1 MIGVIKFVIGQ
12 VFIVA
17 LDGSQRLLVAGDRVY
32 SGEEVVTGANGAVSI
47 TLPDGKTLD
56 LGRDSRWSDVS
67 NASSQSNADV
77 ADDVAAIQDAIAQG
91 ADPTQVLEA
100 TAAGNDD
107 TGEAGDGG
115 GGHFNSTVVL
125 NLTAEVVT
133 TPIGY
138 DTAGSSFTDRASF
151 VLDGADS
158 STLLAAATDTTDTT
172 PPSVTLVINSDGTV
186 NFVFTKPIVG
196 FDLSD
201 ITVTNGAVTNLV
213 QDPND
218 PTRWTATLT
227 PAANFEGEVRVSIPD
242 GSYTDTAGIPGTGGS
257 EAITVDTLPP
267 VASISIDNVTSD
279 NVINA
284 SESGQTI
291 AVTGQVGNEVKAGD
305 AITVTVGTET
315 YQTTVNTDGKTWS
328 VNVPGAVLA
337 ANGDVSASVTTRD
350 TAGNVTT
357 VNTSHTYG
365 VDTVAPVASISINS
379 ITSDNVINATESG
392 ETIAV
397 TGKVDNDVKAGD
409 AVTVKVGTET
419 YQTTVNTDGKTWSV
433 NVPGS
438 VLAANG
444 DVSATVTTRDTAGN
458 VTTANTNHTYGVD
471 TVAQVASISIDN
483 VTSDNVINATE
494 SGQTI
499 AVTGQV
505 GNEVKAGDAVTVQ
518 VGTETYETTVNTDGK
533 TWSVNVPGAVLAA
546 NGDVSATVTTRDT
559 AGNVTTANTSHA
571 YGVDTVAPVAS
582 ISIDDVTSDNV
593 INATESG
600 QTIAVTGQVGNEVKA
615 GDAVTVTVGNETYQ
629 TTVNTDGKTWSVN
642 VPGSVLAANGD
653 VSATVTTRDTAGNV
667 TTANISHAYG
677 VDTVAPVASI
687 TIDNVT
693 SDNVINATESGQTI
707 AVTGK
712 VDNDV
717 KAGDAVTVKVG
728 TETYQTTV
736 NADGKTWS
744 VNVPGSVLAANGDVS
759 ASVTTRDTAGN
770 VTTANTSHAYGVDTV
785 APVASISIDNV
796 TSDNVVNATESGQT
810 IAVTG
815 KVDNDVKA
823 GDAVT
828 VKVGTET
835 YQTTVNADGKT
846 WSVNVPGSVLAANG
860 DVSATVTTR
869 DIAGNVT
876 TANTSH
882 AYGVDTVAPTAS
894 ITIDN
899 VTSDNV
905 INAGES
911 GQTIVVTGKVDND
924 VKAGDAVTVKVGTET
939 YQTTVNADGKTWS
952 VNVPGAVLAANG
964 DVSATVTTRDTAGN
978 VTTANTSHAYSVDT
992 VAPVASI
999 SIDDVTSDNVINA
1012 TESGQAIAVTGQVGN
1027 EVKAGDAVTVQVGT
1041 ETYQTTVNTDGKTW
1055 SVNVPGAVLAAN
1067 GDISASVTTRDTA
1080 GNVTTANTSHT
1091 YGVDTVAPVAS
1102 ISIDNVTSDNVI
1114 NAVES
1119 GQTIVVT
1126 GKVDND
1132 VKAGD
1137 AVTVKVG
1144 NETYQTTVNTDGK
1157 TWSVNVPG
1165 AVLAANG
1172 DISASVTT
1180 RDTAG
1185 NVTTANTSHTYGVD
1199 TVAPVASISID
1210 NVTSDNVINAAES
1223 GQTIVVTGKVDNDV
1237 KAGDAVTVKVGTET
1251 YQTTVNADG
1260 KTWSVNVPGS
1270 VLAANGDVSATVT
1283 TRDTAGNVTT
1293 ANTSHAYGV
1302 DTVAPVASISI
1313 DDVTSD
1319 NVINVTESGQ
1329 TIAVTG
1335 KVDNDVKA
1343 GDAVTVTVGT
1353 ETYQTTVNIDGKTWS
1368 VNVPGTVL
1376 AVNSDISA
1384 SVTTRDTA
1392 GNVTTAN
1399 TSHAYGVDTVAPVA
1413 SIAIDNVTSDN
1424 VINATESG
1432 QAIAVTGKVDND
1444 VKAGDAVTVKVGT
1457 ETYQTTVNADGK
1469 TWSVNVPGSV
1479 LAANS
1484 DVSAT
1489 VTTRDTA
1496 GNATTANTSHAYGV
1510 DTVAPTASISIDN
1523 VTSDN
1528 VINASESGQTIAVT
1542 GQVGNEV
1549 KAGDAVTVKV
1559 GTETYQTTVNSD
1571 GKTWSVNVPGVVLAA
1586 NGDISATVTTRDT
1599 AGNVTTANT
1608 SHAYGV
1614 DTVAP
1619 VASISIDNVTS
1630 DNVINATE
1638 SGQTIAVTG
1647 QVGNEVK
1654 AGDAITVKVGTETY
1668 QTTVNTDG
1676 NTWSVNVPGS
1686 VLAANGDVSASV
1698 TTRDT
1703 AGNVTTANT
1712 SHAYGVDTV
1721 APIASISIDD
1731 VTSDNVINAAESGQT
1746 IAVTGKVENDV
1757 KAGDVVTVKVGTE
1770 TYQTTVNTDGKTWSV
1785 NVPGAVLAAN
1795 GDVSASVTTR
1805 DTAGNITTANT
1816 SHAYG
1821 VDTIAPVASIS
1832 IDNVTSDNVI
1842 NATESGQTIAVTGKV
1857 DNDVKAGDAV
1867 TVKVGT
1873 ETYQTT
1879 VNADGKTWSVNV
1891 PGSVLAANGD
1901 VSASVTTRDAAG
1913 NVTTA
1918 NTSHAYG
1925 VDTVAPVASIAI
1937 DNVTSD
1943 NVINAS
1949 ESGQTIAVTGKVDND
1964 VKAGDAVTVKVG
1976 AETYQTTVNADGKTW
1991 SVNVPGSVLAA
2002 NGDVSASVTTR
2013 DAAGNVTTANTNHTY
2028 GVDTVA
2034 PVASISID
2042 NVTSDNVINASES
2055 GQTIAVTGQVG
2066 NEVKAGDAVAVKVG
2080 TETYQTT
2087 VNADG
2092 KTWSVNVPGAVL
2104 AANGDVSATVTTR
2117 DPAGNVTT
2125 ANTSHAYGVDTVA
2138 PVASISIDNVTS
2150 DNVINVTE
2158 SGQTIAVTGQ
2168 VGNEVKAADAITVKV
2183 GTETYQTTVNTD
2195 GKTWSVNVPGSVLA
2209 ANGDI
2214 SATVTTRDTAGNV
2227 TTANTSHTYGVDT
2240 VAPVASISID
2250 DVTSDNVINVT
2261 ESGQTI
2267 AVTGKVD
2274 NDVKAGD
2281 AVTVKV
2287 GTETYQTTVN
2297 TDGKTWSVNV
2307 PGSVLAANGDISA
2320 SVTTRDTAGN
2330 ATTAN
2335 TSHAY
2340 GVDTVAPVA
2349 SISID
2354 NVTSDNVINAGES
2367 GQTISVTGQVGN
2379 EVKAGDAV
2387 TVKVGT
2393 ETYQTTVNTDG
2404 KTWSVNVPGAVLAA
2418 NGDVSATVT
2427 TRDTAGNVTTAN
2439 TSHTYGVDTV
2449 APVASISIDNVTSDN
2464 VINAAESGQTIAV
2477 TGQVGNEVK
2486 AGDAV
2491 TVKVGTETYQTT
2503 VNTDGKTWSVNVPGS
2518 VLAANGDISAT
2529 VTTRD
2534 TAGNVT
2540 TANTSHVYGVDT
2552 VAPTASITIDNI
2564 TSDNII
2570 NASESGQTIAVTGKV
2585 DSDVKAGDAVT
2596 VKVGTETYQTTV
2608 NTDGKT
2614 WSVNV
2619 PGSVLAANGDVSA
2632 SVTTRDTAGNVT
2644 TANTSHAYGVD
2655 TVAPVASISID
2666 NVTSDNVI
2674 NVTESGQTIAV
2685 TGQVGNEVKAGDAVT
2700 VTVGTETYLT
2710 TVNADGKTWSVN
2722 VPGSVLA
2729 ANGDVSATVT
2739 TRDTAGNVTTANT
2752 SHTYGVDTVAPVASI
2767 SIDNITSDNVIN
2779 ATESGETIAVTGKV
2793 DNDVKAG
2800 DAITVTVGT
2809 ETYQTT
2815 VNTDGK
2821 TWSVNVPGAVL
2832 AANGDVSAAVTT
2844 RDTAGNVTTANT
2856 SHAYGVDTVVPVASI
2871 SIDNVTSDNVI
2882 NAAESGQT
2890 IAVTGQVGNEVKAGD
2905 AVTVKVGTE
2914 TYQTTV
2920 NSNGKTWSVNVPGSV
2935 LAANG
2940 DVSASVTTRDTAGN
2954 VTTANTSH
2962 AYGVDTVA
2970 PVASISVD
2978 NVTSDNVVN
2987 ATESG
2992 QTIAVTGQVGYE
3004 VKAGDAVTV
3013 TVGTETYQTTVNTD
3027 GKTWSVNVPG
3037 SVLAAN
3043 GDISASVTTRDTAG
3057 NVTTANTSH
3066 AYGVDTVAP
3075 VASISIDNVTS
3086 DNVINA
3092 TESGQ
3097 TISVTGQVGNEVK
3110 AGDAVTVK
3118 VGTETYQ
3125 TTVNTDGKTWSVNV
3139 PGAVLAANG
3148 DISATVTTRDTAG
3161 NVTTANTSHTYGV
3174 DTVAPVASISI
3185 DNVTSDNVIN
3195 ASESGQTIAVTGQ
3208 VGNDVKAGD
3217 VVTIKVGTETYQT
3230 TVNTDGKTWSVNVP
3244 GAVLAANGD
3253 VSASVTTRDTAGN
3266 VTTANTSHTYGV
3278 DTVAPV
3284 ASISID
3290 NVTSDNVINAS
3301 ESGQAISVTGQVGNE
3316 VKAGDVVTV
3325 KVGTETYQTTVNTDG
3340 KTWSVNVPGSVLA
3353 ANGDVSAT
3361 VTTRDTVGNVT
3372 TANTTHTYDV
3382 DTVAPTASIT
3392 IDDVTSD
3399 NVINASESGQT
3410 IAVTG
3415 QVGNEV
3421 KAGDAISV
3429 KVGTETYQTT
3439 VNTDGKTW
3447 SVNVPG
3453 SVLAANGDVSAS
3465 VTTRDTAGNVT
3476 TANTNHTYGV
3486 DTVAPVASIAI
3497 DNVTSDN
3504 VINASESGQTIAVT
3518 GQVGNE
3524 VKAGDAVTVK
3534 VGTETYQTTVNTDGK
3549 TWSVNVPGT
3558 VLAVNS
3564 DISATVTTRDTAGN
3578 VTTANTSHAY
3588 GVDTVAPVA
3597 SISIDNVTSDNV
3609 INAAESGQT
3618 IAVTGKVDND
3628 VRAGDAVTVKVG
3640 TETYQ
3645 TTVNTDGKTWSVNVP
3660 GSVLAANGD
3669 ISATVTTRD
3678 TAGNVTTANTSHVYG
3693 VDTVAPVASI
3703 SIDNVTSDNVINTS
3717 ESGQTIAVTGQVG
3730 NEVKAGDAITVTVG
3744 TETYQT
3750 TVNTDGKTWSVNVPG
3765 AVLAA
3770 NGDISASVTTRD
3782 TAGNV
3787 TTVNTSHAYGVDT
3800 VAPVVSIS
3808 IDNVTSDN
3816 VINAT
3821 ESGQTIAV
3829 TGQVGNEVKV
3839 GDAVTVKVG
3848 TETYQTTVNA
3858 DGKTWSV
3865 NVPGSVLAANGDISA
3880 TVTTR
3885 DTAGNVT
3892 TANTSHAYGVDTVA
3906 PVASIS
3912 IDDVTS
3918 DNVINAT
3925 ESGQTIAV
3933 TGQVGNEV
3941 KVGDAVTVK
3950 VGTET
3955 YQTTVNADGKTW
3967 SVNVPGSILAANGDV
3982 SASVTTRD
3990 TAGNITTANT
4000 SHTYG
4005 VDTVA
4010 PVASIS
4016 IDNVT
4021 SDNVINASES
4031 GQTISVTGQVG
4042 NEVKAGD
4049 AVTVKVGTETYQ
4061 TMVNADGKTWS
4072 VNVPG
4077 SVLAANGDISATV
4090 TTRDTAGNVT
4100 TANASH
4106 AYGVD
4111 TVAPV
4116 ASIAIDNVT
4125 SDNVI
4130 NVTESGQTIAVTGQ
4144 VGNEVKAGDAVTV
4157 KVGTETYQTTV
4168 NTDGKTWSVNVPGS
4182 VLAANSDVSATV
4194 TTRDTAGN
4202 VTTANTSHAYDVDT
4216 VAPVASISIDD
4227 VTSDNVINAT
4237 ESGQTIAVT
4246 GQVGNEVKV
4255 GDAVTVTVG
4264 TETYQTT
4271 VNADGKTWS
4280 VNVPGSVLTANGDI
4294 SASVTTSDTAG
4305 NVTTANT
4312 SHAYGVDTVAPVA
4325 SIAIDNVTSDNV
4337 INASES
4343 GQTIAVTGQVGN
4355 EVKAGDAVTVKV
4367 GAETYQTTVNADGKT
4382 WSVNVPGSVL
4392 VTNSDISAT
4401 VTTRDTAG
4409 NVTTA
4414 NTSHAYGVD
4423 TVAPVAS
4430 ISIDNV
4436 TSDNVINAT
4445 ESGQTIAVTGQ
4456 VGNEVKAGDA
4466 VTVKVGTETYQTT
4479 VNTDGKTWSVNVPGS
4494 VLAANGD
4501 VSATVTTRDTAGNV
4515 TTANTSHTYGVDTVA
4530 PVASIS
4536 IDDVTSDNVINASES
4551 GQTIAV
4557 TGKVGNEVKAGDAI
4571 SVKVGTETYQTTV
4584 NTDGKTWSVNVPG
4597 AVLAANGDVSAS
4609 VTTRD
4614 TAGNA
4619 TTANTSHTYGVDTVA
4634 PTASISIDNVT
4645 SDNVINAAESGQ
4657 TIAVTG
4663 QVGNEVKAGDAI
4675 TVTVGTET
4683 YQTAVNTDGKTW
4695 SVNVP
4700 GAVLAANGDVSAS
4713 VTTLD
4718 TAGNVTTVNTSHAYG
4733 VDTVAPVASISIDD
4747 VTSDNVINVTESGQ
4761 TIAVTGQ
4768 VGNEV
4773 KAGDVVTVKVG
4784 TETYQTTVNSD
4795 GKTWSVNVPGA
4806 VLAANGDVSAT
4817 VTTRDPA
4824 GNVTTANTSHAY
4836 DVDTV
4841 APTASIT
4848 IDDVTSDNVINAS
4861 ESGQTIAVTGQVGNE
4876 VKAGDA
4882 VTVKVGTET
4891 YQTTVN
4897 ADGKTWS
4904 VNVPGSV
4911 LAANGDISASVTTR
4925 DTAGNITTANTNH
4938 TYGVDTVAPAASISI
4953 DNVTSDN
4960 VINASESGQ
4969 TIAVTGQVGN
4979 EVKAGDAISV
4989 KVGTETYQTT
4999 VNADDKTWSVNVPG
5013 SVLAANGDVNASVTT
5028 RDAAGNVTTANTSHA
5043 YGVDTVAP
5051 VASIS
5056 IDNVTSD
5063 NVINASESGQT
5074 IAVTGQVGN
5083 DVKAGDVVTIKVGTE
5098 TYQTTV
5104 NTDGKTWSVNVP
5116 GSVLA
5121 ANGDVSAT
5129 VTTRDTVGN
5138 VTTANTSH
5146 AYGVDTVAPV
5156 ASISVDNVT
5165 SDNVINANESRQ
5177 TISVTG
5183 KVGNEVRAG
5192 DSVTVKVG
5200 AETYQ
5205 TTVNA
5210 DGKTW
5215 SVSVPGS
5222 VLAANSDISAS
5233 VTTRDAAGNTTTANT
5248 HHTYSVDTTAPEI
5261 DITNF
5266 AGNDGYVSQSES
5278 KNTLVSGTSNEKKVD
5293 LVFTDVN
5300 GKSVTLHDVPVTNGK
5315 WQTNVD
5321 LSTLAEGKITAG
5333 ATATDAAGNQ
5343 AHDSSQAIMDITP
5356 PAAHNNTVS
5365 GTEDTPLHIGWSDL
5379 GVSSDTTSIVISSLP
5394 PAAAGTLYFNDNGS
5408 WKAVTAGQSFTAGN
5422 TDLRF
5427 TPAANVSGAALGDIA
5442 YRPVDSAGNTGDK
5455 AALHIGITPVADAP
5469 VVSLSITSGATTPT
5483 SSEIIKVNGGSA
5495 NGGFDVQ
5502 NGKIV
5507 AVGNGV
5513 RVWLTE
5519 GDPVPTVVGTGK
5531 VAYYSQGNTSGDGSY
5546 SDIFVVHSTSGYF
5559 YRQSDWAADRKDH
5572 RDLDSFNGNRTNN
5585 GSSAHSDY
5593 VFVIKEAG
5601 YTYNATYNT
5610 NNNQDTSVNTLDGL
5624 KVNYTNSSGKSGS
5637 FTTQVSNNIEGV
5649 IYSDGTTYTPGTN
5662 SATVEKVPGQAG
5674 TQTHTLDVSA
5684 ALTDRDGSET
5694 LSGITLTGIPKGTV
5708 LTDHINNVKYT
5719 VGDDGSYIIKNAN
5732 NAQTLAGKITLD
5744 VPVDAGKFNVVAQAT
5759 STEIANH
5766 DTATGYSAGGVEQ
5779 YGMSIGTIG
5788 DDTMSGTHSH
5798 DVMIADVSGLQIIEG
5813 QNYNIAFMVDSS
5825 GSMSSTDID
5834 NARTSLSNVFKS
5846 LINSAGGANSGTV
5859 NVFLADF
5866 DTQVGK
5872 TVSVNLNDTNALNKL
5887 TAVLNSMVGG
5897 SSAGGGTNYEDV
5909 FKTTANWFQSD
5920 VVKKNVGN
5928 NLTYFITDGEPTY
5941 YQTNEA
5947 NEVRV
5952 SDWWQ
5957 SLNIDNIAYKPG
5969 QSYSM
5974 DVRGAIRE
5982 VIDSKGN
5989 VYQYAWS
5996 DDSKKVVGTVIGQVH
6011 AQGDGTYEISSLG
6024 GVGNNSSYWTQD
6036 YRGNWHWV
6044 DNSGNRDVSNTNAA
6058 QAFNLLKKQS
6068 TIEAIGIGA
6077 DLNGDTLKRYDT
6089 DGVVQDHIDPANL
6102 NKAILGSSESIHA
6115 GNDQLNGGL
6124 GNDILFGDVVS
6135 FPNIDGNGIT
6145 ALQNY
6150 IGKQLG
6156 MQTGVPTAKEMH
6168 GYIATH
6174 SAEFDLSSA
6183 KDGNDIL
6190 NGGAGNDILFGQGG
6204 NDTLIGG
6211 EGNDLLYGGAGDDI
6225 LIGGAGGDTLIGG
6238 AGADTFKWQAGD
6250 IGNDV
6255 IKDFNAKEGDR
6266 IDLSDLVGELEEGT
6280 DISRYIRITDNH
6292 GSPTIEVSTAGNFT
6306 ADKGGTVA
6314 VSITLEH
6321 YNGALPSLESLV
6333 SKPEPSS

>member
-138 DTAGSSFTDRASF
+138 DTAGSSFTDRASS

-186 NFVFTKPIVG
+186 SFVFTKPIVG

-305 AITVTVGTET
+305 AITVKVGTETYQTTVNTDGKTWSVNVPGSVLAANGDISASVTTRDTAGNVTTVNTSHTYGVDTVAPVASISIDSITSDNVINATESGETIAVTGKVDNDVKAGDAITVTVGTETYQTIVNTDGKTWSVNVPGSVLAANGDISATVTTRDTAGNTTTANTSHAYDVDTVAPVASISIDNVTSDNVINATESGQTIAVTGQVGNEVKAGDAVTVTVGTETYQTTVNTDGKTWSVNVPGTVLAANGDISASVTTRDTAGNVTTVNTSHTYGVDTVAPVASISIDSITSDNVINATESDQTITVTGKVDNDVKAGDAVTVKVGTEAYQTTVNADGKTWSVNVPGSVLAANGDVSASVTTRDAAGNVTTANTSHTYGVDTVAPVASIAIDNVTSDNVINASESGQTIAVTGQVGNEVKAGDVVTVKVGTETYQTTVNTDGKTWSVNVPGSVLAANGDVSASVTTRDTAGNVTTANTSHAYGVDTVAPVASIAIDNVTSDNVINATESGQTIAVTGQVGNEVKAGDAVTVKVGTETYQTTVNTDGKTWSVNVPGSVLAANGDVSASVTTRDTAGNVTTVNTSHAYGVDTVAPVASITIDNVTSDNVINVSESGQTIAVTGQVGNEVKAGDAISVKVGTETYQTTVNADGKTWSVNVPGAVLAANGDVSASVTTRDTAGNVTTANTTHTYDVDTVAPTASITIDDVTPDNVINASESGQTIAVTGQVGNEVKAGDAISVKVGTET

-357 VNTSHTYG
+357 ANTSHAYGVDTLAPVASITIDDVTSDNVINATESGQTIAVTGQVGNEVKAGDAITVTVGTETYQTTVNADGKTWSVNVPGSVLAANGDVSASVTTRDTAGNATTANTSHAYGVDTVAPVASISIDNVTSDNVINATESGQTIAVTGKVDNDVKAGDVVTVKVGTETYQTTVNTDGKTWSVNVPGVVLAANGDVSASVTTRDPAGNVTTANTSHAYGVDTVAPVASIAIDNVTSDNVINASESGQTIAVTGQVGNEVKAGDVVTVKVGTETYQTTVNTDGKTWSVNIPGSVLAANGDVSATVTTRDTAGNVTTANTSHTYGVDTVAPVASIAIDNVTSDNVINATESGQTIAVTGKVDSDVKAGDAVTVKVGTETYQTTVNTDGKTWSVNIPGSVLAANGDVSATVTTRDTAGNVTTANTSHAYGVDTVAPTASITIDNVTSDNVINASESGQTIAVTGQVGNEVKAGDAVTVKVGTETYQTTVNADGKTWSVNIPGSVLAANGDVSATVTTRDTAGNITTANTSHAYGVDTVAPTASITIDDVTSDNVINASESGQTIAVTGQVGNEVKAGDAITVTVGAETYQTTVNADGKTWSVNVPGAVLAANGDISATVTTRDTAGNVTTANTSHTYG
-365 VDTVAPVASISINS
+365 VDTVAPVASISIDNV
-379 ITSDNVINATESG
+379 TSDNVINATESG
-392 ETIAV
+392 QTIAV

-438 VLAANG
+438 VLAANS
-444 DVSATVTTRDTAGN
+444 DVNASVTTRDTAGN
-458 VTTANTNHTYGVD
+458 
-471 TVAQVASISIDN
+471 I
-483 VTSDNVINATE
+483 
-494 SGQTI
+494 
-499 AVTGQV
+499 
-505 GNEVKAGDAVTVQ
+505 
-518 VGTETYETTVNTDGK
+518 
-533 TWSVNVPGAVLAA
+533 
-546 NGDVSATVTTRDT
+546 
-559 AGNVTTANTSHA
+559 TTANTSHA

-593 INATESG
+593 INVTESG

-615 GDAVTVTVGNETYQ
+615 GDAVTV
-629 TTVNTDGKTWSVN
+629 
-642 VPGSVLAANGD
+642 
-653 VSATVTTRDTAGNV
+653 
-667 TTANISHAYG
+667 
-677 VDTVAPVASI
+677 
-687 TIDNVT
+687 
-693 SDNVINATESGQTI
+693 
-707 AVTGK
+707 
-712 VDNDV
+712 
-717 KAGDAVTVKVG
+717 KVG
-728 TETYQTTV
+728 AETYQTTV

-785 APVASISIDNV
+785 APVASIAIDN
-796 TSDNVVNATESGQT
+796 
-810 IAVTG
+810 
-815 KVDNDVKA
+815 
-823 GDAVT
+823 
-828 VKVGTET
+828 
-835 YQTTVNADGKT
+835 
-846 WSVNVPGSVLAANG
+846 
-860 DVSATVTTR
+860 
-869 DIAGNVT
+869 
-876 TANTSH
+876 
-882 AYGVDTVAPTAS
+882 
-894 ITIDN
+894 
-899 VTSDNV
+899 
-905 INAGES
+905 
-911 GQTIVVTGKVDND
+911 
-924 VKAGDAVTVKVGTET
+924 
-939 YQTTVNADGKTWS
+939 
-952 VNVPGAVLAANG
+952 
-964 DVSATVTTRDTAGN
+964 
-978 VTTANTSHAYSVDT
+978 
-992 VAPVASI
+992 
-999 SIDDVTSDNVINA
+999 VTSDNVINA
-1012 TESGQAIAVTGQVGN
+1012 TESGQAIA
-1027 EVKAGDAVTVQVGT
+1027 
-1041 ETYQTTVNTDGKTW
+1041 
-1055 SVNVPGAVLAAN
+1055 
-1067 GDISASVTTRDTA
+1067 
-1080 GNVTTANTSHT
+1080 
-1091 YGVDTVAPVAS
+1091 
-1102 ISIDNVTSDNVI
+1102 
-1114 NAVES
+1114 
-1119 GQTIVVT
+1119 
-1126 GKVDND
+1126 
-1132 VKAGD
+1132 
-1137 AVTVKVG
+1137 
-1144 NETYQTTVNTDGK
+1144 
-1157 TWSVNVPG
+1157 
-1165 AVLAANG
+1165 
-1172 DISASVTT
+1172 
-1180 RDTAG
+1180 
-1185 NVTTANTSHTYGVD
+1185 
-1199 TVAPVASISID
+1199 
-1210 NVTSDNVINAAES
+1210 
-1223 GQTIVVTGKVDNDV
+1223 VTGKVDNDV

-1343 GDAVTVTVGT
+1343 GDAVTVKVGT

-1376 AVNSDISA
+1376 AV
-1384 SVTTRDTA
+1384 
-1392 GNVTTAN
+1392 
-1399 TSHAYGVDTVAPVA
+1399 
-1413 SIAIDNVTSDN
+1413 
-1424 VINATESG
+1424 
-1432 QAIAVTGKVDND
+1432 
-1444 VKAGDAVTVKVGT
+1444 
-1457 ETYQTTVNADGK
+1457 
-1469 TWSVNVPGSV
+1469 
-1479 LAANS
+1479 
-1484 DVSAT
+1484 
-1489 VTTRDTA
+1489 
-1496 GNATTANTSHAYGV
+1496 
-1510 DTVAPTASISIDN
+1510 
-1523 VTSDN
+1523 
-1528 VINASESGQTIAVT
+1528 
-1542 GQVGNEV
+1542 
-1549 KAGDAVTVKV
+1549 
-1559 GTETYQTTVNSD
+1559 
-1571 GKTWSVNVPGVVLAA
+1571 
-1586 NGDISATVTTRDT
+1586 
-1599 AGNVTTANT
+1599 
-1608 SHAYGV
+1608 
-1614 DTVAP
+1614 
-1619 VASISIDNVTS
+1619 
-1630 DNVINATE
+1630 
-1638 SGQTIAVTG
+1638 
-1647 QVGNEVK
+1647 
-1654 AGDAITVKVGTETY
+1654 
-1668 QTTVNTDG
+1668 
-1676 NTWSVNVPGS
+1676 
-1686 VLAANGDVSASV
+1686 
-1698 TTRDT
+1698 
-1703 AGNVTTANT
+1703 
-1712 SHAYGVDTV
+1712 
-1721 APIASISIDD
+1721 
-1731 VTSDNVINAAESGQT
+1731 
-1746 IAVTGKVENDV
+1746 
-1757 KAGDVVTVKVGTE
+1757 
-1770 TYQTTVNTDGKTWSV
+1770 
-1785 NVPGAVLAAN
+1785 
-1795 GDVSASVTTR
+1795 
-1805 DTAGNITTANT
+1805 
-1816 SHAYG
+1816 
-1821 VDTIAPVASIS
+1821 
-1832 IDNVTSDNVI
+1832 
-1842 NATESGQTIAVTGKV
+1842 
-1857 DNDVKAGDAV
+1857 
-1867 TVKVGT
+1867 
-1873 ETYQTT
+1873 
-1879 VNADGKTWSVNV
+1879 
-1891 PGSVLAANGD
+1891 
-1901 VSASVTTRDAAG
+1901 
-1913 NVTTA
+1913 
-1918 NTSHAYG
+1918 
-1925 VDTVAPVASIAI
+1925 
-1937 DNVTSD
+1937 
-1943 NVINAS
+1943 
-1949 ESGQTIAVTGKVDND
+1949 
-1964 VKAGDAVTVKVG
+1964 
-1976 AETYQTTVNADGKTW
+1976 
-1991 SVNVPGSVLAA
+1991 
-2002 NGDVSASVTTR
+2002 
-2013 DAAGNVTTANTNHTY
+2013 
-2028 GVDTVA
+2028 
-2034 PVASISID
+2034 
-2042 NVTSDNVINASES
+2042 
-2055 GQTIAVTGQVG
+2055 
-2066 NEVKAGDAVAVKVG
+2066 
-2080 TETYQTT
+2080 
-2087 VNADG
+2087 
-2092 KTWSVNVPGAVL
+2092 
-2104 AANGDVSATVTTR
+2104 
-2117 DPAGNVTT
+2117 
-2125 ANTSHAYGVDTVA
+2125 
-2138 PVASISIDNVTS
+2138 
-2150 DNVINVTE
+2150 
-2158 SGQTIAVTGQ
+2158 
-2168 VGNEVKAADAITVKV
+2168 
-2183 GTETYQTTVNTD
+2183 
-2195 GKTWSVNVPGSVLA
+2195 
-2209 ANGDI
+2209 
-2214 SATVTTRDTAGNV
+2214 
-2227 TTANTSHTYGVDT
+2227 
-2240 VAPVASISID
+2240 
-2250 DVTSDNVINVT
+2250 
-2261 ESGQTI
+2261 
-2267 AVTGKVD
+2267 
-2274 NDVKAGD
+2274 
-2281 AVTVKV
+2281 
-2287 GTETYQTTVN
+2287 
-2297 TDGKTWSVNV
+2297 
-2307 PGSVLAANGDISA
+2307 
-2320 SVTTRDTAGN
+2320 
-2330 ATTAN
+2330 
-2335 TSHAY
+2335 
-2340 GVDTVAPVA
+2340 
-2349 SISID
+2349 
-2354 NVTSDNVINAGES
+2354 
-2367 GQTISVTGQVGN
+2367 
-2379 EVKAGDAV
+2379 
-2387 TVKVGT
+2387 
-2393 ETYQTTVNTDG
+2393 
-2404 KTWSVNVPGAVLAA
+2404 
-2418 NGDVSATVT
+2418 
-2427 TRDTAGNVTTAN
+2427 
-2439 TSHTYGVDTV
+2439 
-2449 APVASISIDNVTSDN
+2449 
-2464 VINAAESGQTIAV
+2464 
-2477 TGQVGNEVK
+2477 
-2486 AGDAV
+2486 
-2491 TVKVGTETYQTT
+2491 
-2503 VNTDGKTWSVNVPGS
+2503 
-2518 VLAANGDISAT
+2518 
-2529 VTTRD
+2529 
-2534 TAGNVT
+2534 
-2540 TANTSHVYGVDT
+2540 
-2552 VAPTASITIDNI
+2552 
-2564 TSDNII
+2564 
-2570 NASESGQTIAVTGKV
+2570 
-2585 DSDVKAGDAVT
+2585 
-2596 VKVGTETYQTTV
+2596 
-2608 NTDGKT
+2608 
-2614 WSVNV
+2614 
-2619 PGSVLAANGDVSA
+2619 
-2632 SVTTRDTAGNVT
+2632 
-2644 TANTSHAYGVD
+2644 
-2655 TVAPVASISID
+2655 
-2666 NVTSDNVI
+2666 
-2674 NVTESGQTIAV
+2674 
-2685 TGQVGNEVKAGDAVT
+2685 
-2700 VTVGTETYLT
+2700 
-2710 TVNADGKTWSVN
+2710 
-2722 VPGSVLA
+2722 
-2729 ANGDVSATVT
+2729 
-2739 TRDTAGNVTTANT
+2739 
-2752 SHTYGVDTVAPVASI
+2752 
-2767 SIDNITSDNVIN
+2767 
-2779 ATESGETIAVTGKV
+2779 
-2793 DNDVKAG
+2793 
-2800 DAITVTVGT
+2800 
-2809 ETYQTT
+2809 
-2815 VNTDGK
+2815 
-2821 TWSVNVPGAVL
+2821 
-2832 AANGDVSAAVTT
+2832 
-2844 RDTAGNVTTANT
+2844 
-2856 SHAYGVDTVVPVASI
+2856 
-2871 SIDNVTSDNVI
+2871 
-2882 NAAESGQT
+2882 
-2890 IAVTGQVGNEVKAGD
+2890 
-2905 AVTVKVGTE
+2905 
-2914 TYQTTV
+2914 
-2920 NSNGKTWSVNVPGSV
+2920 
-2935 LAANG
+2935 
-2940 DVSASVTTRDTAGN
+2940 
-2954 VTTANTSH
+2954 
-2962 AYGVDTVA
+2962 
-2970 PVASISVD
+2970 
-2978 NVTSDNVVN
+2978 
-2987 ATESG
+2987 
-2992 QTIAVTGQVGYE
+2992 
-3004 VKAGDAVTV
+3004 
-3013 TVGTETYQTTVNTD
+3013 
-3027 GKTWSVNVPG
+3027 
-3037 SVLAAN
+3037 
-3043 GDISASVTTRDTAG
+3043 
-3057 NVTTANTSH
+3057 
-3066 AYGVDTVAP
+3066 
-3075 VASISIDNVTS
+3075 
-3086 DNVINA
+3086 
-3092 TESGQ
+3092 
-3097 TISVTGQVGNEVK
+3097 
-3110 AGDAVTVK
+3110 
-3118 VGTETYQ
+3118 
-3125 TTVNTDGKTWSVNV
+3125 
-3139 PGAVLAANG
+3139 
-3148 DISATVTTRDTAG
+3148 
-3161 NVTTANTSHTYGV
+3161 
-3174 DTVAPVASISI
+3174 
-3185 DNVTSDNVIN
+3185 
-3195 ASESGQTIAVTGQ
+3195 
-3208 VGNDVKAGD
+3208 
-3217 VVTIKVGTETYQT
+3217 
-3230 TVNTDGKTWSVNVP
+3230 
-3244 GAVLAANGD
+3244 
-3253 VSASVTTRDTAGN
+3253 
-3266 VTTANTSHTYGV
+3266 
-3278 DTVAPV
+3278 
-3284 ASISID
+3284 
-3290 NVTSDNVINAS
+3290 
-3301 ESGQAISVTGQVGNE
+3301 
-3316 VKAGDVVTV
+3316 
-3325 KVGTETYQTTVNTDG
+3325 
-3340 KTWSVNVPGSVLA
+3340 
-3353 ANGDVSAT
+3353 
-3361 VTTRDTVGNVT
+3361 
-3372 TANTTHTYDV
+3372 
-3382 DTVAPTASIT
+3382 
-3392 IDDVTSD
+3392 
-3399 NVINASESGQT
+3399 
-3410 IAVTG
+3410 
-3415 QVGNEV
+3415 
-3421 KAGDAISV
+3421 
-3429 KVGTETYQTT
+3429 
-3439 VNTDGKTW
+3439 
-3447 SVNVPG
+3447 
-3453 SVLAANGDVSAS
+3453 
-3465 VTTRDTAGNVT
+3465 
-3476 TANTNHTYGV
+3476 
-3486 DTVAPVASIAI
+3486 
-3497 DNVTSDN
+3497 
-3504 VINASESGQTIAVT
+3504 
-3518 GQVGNE
+3518 
-3524 VKAGDAVTVK
+3524 
-3534 VGTETYQTTVNTDGK
+3534 
-3549 TWSVNVPGT
+3549 
-3558 VLAVNS
+3558 
-3564 DISATVTTRDTAGN
+3564 
-3578 VTTANTSHAY
+3578 
-3588 GVDTVAPVA
+3588 
-3597 SISIDNVTSDNV
+3597 
-3609 INAAESGQT
+3609 
-3618 IAVTGKVDND
+3618 
-3628 VRAGDAVTVKVG
+3628 
-3640 TETYQ
+3640 
-3645 TTVNTDGKTWSVNVP
+3645 
-3660 GSVLAANGD
+3660 
-3669 ISATVTTRD
+3669 
-3678 TAGNVTTANTSHVYG
+3678 
-3693 VDTVAPVASI
+3693 
-3703 SIDNVTSDNVINTS
+3703 
-3717 ESGQTIAVTGQVG
+3717 
-3730 NEVKAGDAITVTVG
+3730 
-3744 TETYQT
+3744 
-3750 TVNTDGKTWSVNVPG
+3750 
-3765 AVLAA
+3765 
-3770 NGDISASVTTRD
+3770 
-3782 TAGNV
+3782 
-3787 TTVNTSHAYGVDT
+3787 
-3800 VAPVVSIS
+3800 
-3808 IDNVTSDN
+3808 
-3816 VINAT
+3816 
-3821 ESGQTIAV
+3821 
-3829 TGQVGNEVKV
+3829 
-3839 GDAVTVKVG
+3839 
-3848 TETYQTTVNA
+3848 
-3858 DGKTWSV
+3858 
-3865 NVPGSVLAANGDISA
+3865 NGDISA

-3941 KVGDAVTVK
+3941 KAGDAVTVKVGTETYQTTVNADGKTWSVNVPGAVLAANGDVSAAVTTRDTAGNVTTANTSHAYGVDTVAPVASISIDNVTSDNVINASESGQTIAVTGKVDNDVKAGDAVTVKVGAETYQTTVNADGKTWSVNVPGAVLAANGDVSASVTTRDAAGNVTTANTNHTYGVDTVAPVASISIDNVTSDNVINASESGQTIAVTGKVDNDVKAGDAVTVK

-3967 SVNVPGSILAANGDV
+3967 SVNVPGSVLVANGDI

-3990 TAGNITTANT
+3990 TAGNVTTANT

-4005 VDTVA
+4005 VDTVV

-4130 NVTESGQTIAVTGQ
+4130 NAAESGQTIAVTGQ

-4216 VAPVASISIDD
+4216 VAP
-4227 VTSDNVINAT
+4227 
-4237 ESGQTIAVT
+4237 
-4246 GQVGNEVKV
+4246 
-4255 GDAVTVTVG
+4255 
-4264 TETYQTT
+4264 
-4271 VNADGKTWS
+4271 
-4280 VNVPGSVLTANGDI
+4280 
-4294 SASVTTSDTAG
+4294 
-4305 NVTTANT
+4305 
-4312 SHAYGVDTVAPVA
+4312 
-4325 SIAIDNVTSDNV
+4325 
-4337 INASES
+4337 
-4343 GQTIAVTGQVGN
+4343 
-4355 EVKAGDAVTVKV
+4355 
-4367 GAETYQTTVNADGKT
+4367 
-4382 WSVNVPGSVL
+4382 
-4392 VTNSDISAT
+4392 
-4401 VTTRDTAG
+4401 
-4409 NVTTA
+4409 
-4414 NTSHAYGVD
+4414 
-4423 TVAPVAS
+4423 
-4430 ISIDNV
+4430 
-4436 TSDNVINAT
+4436 
-4445 ESGQTIAVTGQ
+4445 
-4456 VGNEVKAGDA
+4456 
-4466 VTVKVGTETYQTT
+4466 
-4479 VNTDGKTWSVNVPGS
+4479 
-4494 VLAANGD
+4494 
-4501 VSATVTTRDTAGNV
+4501 
-4515 TTANTSHTYGVDTVA
+4515 
-4530 PVASIS
+4530 
-4536 IDDVTSDNVINASES
+4536 
-4551 GQTIAV
+4551 
-4557 TGKVGNEVKAGDAI
+4557 
-4571 SVKVGTETYQTTV
+4571 
-4584 NTDGKTWSVNVPG
+4584 
-4597 AVLAANGDVSAS
+4597 
-4609 VTTRD
+4609 
-4614 TAGNA
+4614 
-4619 TTANTSHTYGVDTVA
+4619 
-4634 PTASISIDNVT
+4634 TASITIDSVT

-4663 QVGNEVKAGDAI
+4663 QVGNEVKAGDAV
-4675 TVTVGTET
+4675 TVKVGTEI
-4683 YQTAVNTDGKTW
+4683 YQTTVNADGKTW

-4700 GAVLAANGDVSAS
+4700 GSVLAANGDVSAS
-4713 VTTLD
+4713 VTTRD
-4718 TAGNVTTVNTSHAYG
+4718 AAGNVTTANTSHAYG

-4773 KAGDVVTVKVG
+4773 KAGDAVTVKVG
-4784 TETYQTTVNSD
+4784 TETYQTTVNTD

-4806 VLAANGDVSAT
+4806 VLAANGDVSASVTTRDTAGNVTTANTSHTYGVDTVAPVASISIDNVTSDNVINAAESGQTIVVTGKVDNDVKAGDAVTVKVGAETYQTTVNADGKTWSVNVSGAVLAANGDISAT
-4817 VTTRDPA
+4817 VTTRDTA

-4836 DVDTV
+4836 GVDTV

-4848 IDDVTSDNVINAS
+4848 IDNVTSDNVINASESGQTIAVTGKVDSDVKAGDAVTVKVGTETYQTTVNTDGKTWSVNVPGAVLAANSDVSATVTTRDTAGNVTTANTSHAYGVDTVAPVASISIDDVTSDNVINAAESGQTIVVTGQVDNDVKAGDAVTVKVGNETYQTTVNTDGKTWSVNVPGSVLAANGDVSATVTTRDTAGNVTTANSSHAYGVDTVAPVASIAIDNVTSDNVINAS

-4911 LAANGDISASVTTR
+4911 LAANGDISATVTTR
-4925 DTAGNITTANTNH
+4925 DTAGNVTTAHTSH
-4938 TYGVDTVAPAASISI
+4938 TYGVDTVAPTASIAI

-4969 TIAVTGQVGN
+4969 TIAVTGKVGN
-4979 EVKAGDAISV
+4979 EVKAGDAVTV

-4999 VNADDKTWSVNVPG
+4999 VNTDGKTWSVNVPGAVLAANGDVSATVTTRDPAGNVTTANTSHAYGVDTVAPVASIAIDNVTSDNVINAAESGQTIVVTGQVGNEVKAGDAVTVKVGTETYQTTVNTDGKTWSVNVPGSVLAANGDISATVTTRDTAGNVTTANTSHAYGVDTVAPIASISIDNITSDNVINASESGQTIAVTGKVDNDVKAGDDVTVKVGTETYQTTVNTDGKTWSVNVPG
-5013 SVLAANGDVNASVTT
+5013 SVLAANGDVSAAVTT
-5028 RDAAGNVTTANTSHA
+5028 RDTAGNVTTANTSHA

-5063 NVINASESGQT
+5063 NVINATESGQT
-5074 IAVTGQVGN
+5074 ISVTGQVGN
-5083 DVKAGDVVTIKVGTE
+5083 EVKAGDAVTVKVGTE

-5156 ASISVDNVT
+5156 ASISIDNVT

-5177 TISVTG
+5177 TIPVTG

-5200 AETYQ
+5200 TETYQ

-5233 VTTRDAAGNTTTANT
+5233 VTTRDAAGNATTANT

-5343 AHDSSQAIMDITP
+5343 AHDNSQAIMDITP
-5356 PAAHNNTVS
+5356 PAAHNNTMS

-5394 PAAAGTLYFNDNGS
+5394 PAAAGTLYFNDNGN

-5427 TPAANVSGAALGDIA
+5427 TPAANVSGASLGDIA

-5674 TQTHTLDVSA
+5674 AQTHTLDVSA

>member
-305 AITVTVGTET
+305 AITVKVGSETYQTTVNADGKTWSVNVPGSVLAANGDISASVTTRDTAGNVTTVNTSHAYGVDTVAPVASISIDSITSDNVINATESGETIAVTGKVDNDVKAGDAITVTVGTET
-315 YQTTVNTDGKTWS
+315 YQTTVNSDGKTWS

-350 TAGNVTT
+350 AAGNVTT
-357 VNTSHTYG
+357 ANTSHTYG
-365 VDTVAPVASISINS
+365 VDTVAPVASISIDDV
-379 ITSDNVINATESG
+379 TSDNVINAAESG
-392 ETIAV
+392 QTIVV

-444 DVSATVTTRDTAGN
+444 DISASVTTRDTAGN
-458 VTTANTNHTYGVD
+458 VTTVNTSHTYGVD
-471 TVAQVASISIDN
+471 TVAPVASISIDN
-483 VTSDNVINATE
+483 ITSDNVINATE
-494 SGQTI
+494 SGETI
-499 AVTGQV
+499 AVTGKV
-505 GNEVKAGDAVTVQ
+505 DNDVKAGDAITVT
-518 VGTETYETTVNTDGK
+518 VGTETYQTTVNSDGK

-546 NGDVSATVTTRDT
+546 NGDISAT
-559 AGNVTTANTSHA
+559 
-571 YGVDTVAPVAS
+571 
-582 ISIDDVTSDNV
+582 
-593 INATESG
+593 
-600 QTIAVTGQVGNEVKA
+600 
-615 GDAVTVTVGNETYQ
+615 
-629 TTVNTDGKTWSVN
+629 
-642 VPGSVLAANGD
+642 
-653 VSATVTTRDTAGNV
+653 
-667 TTANISHAYG
+667 
-677 VDTVAPVASI
+677 
-687 TIDNVT
+687 
-693 SDNVINATESGQTI
+693 
-707 AVTGK
+707 
-712 VDNDV
+712 
-717 KAGDAVTVKVG
+717 
-728 TETYQTTV
+728 
-736 NADGKTWS
+736 
-744 VNVPGSVLAANGDVS
+744 
-759 ASVTTRDTAGN
+759 VTTRDTAGN

-815 KVDNDVKA
+815 QVGNEVKAGDAIAVTVGTETYQTTVNTDGKTWSVNVPGTVLAVNSDISASVTTRDTAGNVTTANISHAYGVDTVAPVASIAIDNVTSDNVINASESGQTIAVTGQVGNEVKAGDAVTVKVGTETYQTTVNTDGKTWSVNVPGSVLAANGDVSASVTTRDTAGNVTNANTSHAYGVDTVAPTASISIDNVTSDNVINASESGQTIAVTGQVGNEVKAGDAVTVKVGTETYQTTVNTDGKTWSVNVPGSVLAANGDISATVTTRDTAGNVTTANTSHTYGVDTVAPVASISIDDVTSDNVINAAESGQTIVVTGKVDNDVKAGDASTVTVGTETYQTTVNTGGKTWSVNVPGAVLAANGDVSATVTTRDTAGNVTTANTSHAYGVDTIAPVASIAIDNVTSDNVINAAESGQTIAVTGKVGNEVKAGDAVTVKVGTETYQTTVNTDGKTWSVNVPGSVLAANGDISASVTTRDTAGNITTANTNHTYGVDTVAPVASISIDDVTSDNVINVTESGQAIAVTGQVGNEVKAGDAVTVKVGTETYQTTVNADGKTWSVNVPGAVLAANSDVSATVTTRDTAGNVTTANTSHAYGVDTVAPTASITIDNVTSDNVINASESGQTIAVTGKVDSDVKA

-860 DVSATVTTR
+860 D
-869 DIAGNVT
+869 I
-876 TANTSH
+876 
-882 AYGVDTVAPTAS
+882 
-894 ITIDN
+894 
-899 VTSDNV
+899 
-905 INAGES
+905 
-911 GQTIVVTGKVDND
+911 
-924 VKAGDAVTVKVGTET
+924 
-939 YQTTVNADGKTWS
+939 
-952 VNVPGAVLAANG
+952 
-964 DVSATVTTRDTAGN
+964 SATVTTRDTAGN
-978 VTTANTSHAYSVDT
+978 
-992 VAPVASI
+992 I
-999 SIDDVTSDNVINA
+999 
-1012 TESGQAIAVTGQVGN
+1012 
-1027 EVKAGDAVTVQVGT
+1027 
-1041 ETYQTTVNTDGKTW
+1041 
-1055 SVNVPGAVLAAN
+1055 
-1067 GDISASVTTRDTA
+1067 
-1080 GNVTTANTSHT
+1080 TTANTSHT

-1114 NAVES
+1114 NASESGQTISVTGQVGNEVKAGDAVTVKVGTETYQTTVNTDGKTWSINVPGTVLAVNSDISASVTTRDTAGNITTANTNHTYGVDTVAPTAAISIDDVTSDNVINVAES

-1137 AVTVKVG
+1137 SITVKVG
-1144 NETYQTTVNTDGK
+1144 TEAYQTTVNTDGK

-1165 AVLAANG
+1165 SVLAANG
-1172 DISASVTT
+1172 DVSASVTT
-1180 RDTAG
+1180 RDAAG
-1185 NVTTANTSHTYGVD
+1185 NVTTANTSHAYGVD

-1210 NVTSDNVINAAES
+1210 NVTSDNVINASES
-1223 GQTIVVTGKVDNDV
+1223 GQTIAVTGKVDNDVKAGDAVTVKVGAETYQTTVNADGKTWSVNVPGSVLAANSDVNASVTTRDTAGNVTTANTSHAYGVDTLAPVASITIDDVTSDNVINASESGQTIAVTGKVDNDV

-1313 DDVTSD
+1313 D
-1319 NVINVTESGQ
+1319 
-1329 TIAVTG
+1329 
-1335 KVDNDVKA
+1335 
-1343 GDAVTVTVGT
+1343 
-1353 ETYQTTVNIDGKTWS
+1353 
-1368 VNVPGTVL
+1368 
-1376 AVNSDISA
+1376 
-1384 SVTTRDTA
+1384 
-1392 GNVTTAN
+1392 
-1399 TSHAYGVDTVAPVA
+1399 
-1413 SIAIDNVTSDN
+1413 
-1424 VINATESG
+1424 
-1432 QAIAVTGKVDND
+1432 
-1444 VKAGDAVTVKVGT
+1444 
-1457 ETYQTTVNADGK
+1457 
-1469 TWSVNVPGSV
+1469 
-1479 LAANS
+1479 
-1484 DVSAT
+1484 
-1489 VTTRDTA
+1489 
-1496 GNATTANTSHAYGV
+1496 
-1510 DTVAPTASISIDN
+1510 
-1523 VTSDN
+1523 
-1528 VINASESGQTIAVT
+1528 
-1542 GQVGNEV
+1542 
-1549 KAGDAVTVKV
+1549 
-1559 GTETYQTTVNSD
+1559 
-1571 GKTWSVNVPGVVLAA
+1571 
-1586 NGDISATVTTRDT
+1586 
-1599 AGNVTTANT
+1599 
-1608 SHAYGV
+1608 
-1614 DTVAP
+1614 
-1619 VASISIDNVTS
+1619 NVTS

-1638 SGQTIAVTG
+1638 SGQTIA
-1647 QVGNEVK
+1647 
-1654 AGDAITVKVGTETY
+1654 
-1668 QTTVNTDG
+1668 
-1676 NTWSVNVPGS
+1676 
-1686 VLAANGDVSASV
+1686 
-1698 TTRDT
+1698 
-1703 AGNVTTANT
+1703 
-1712 SHAYGVDTV
+1712 
-1721 APIASISIDD
+1721 
-1731 VTSDNVINAAESGQT
+1731 
-1746 IAVTGKVENDV
+1746 
-1757 KAGDVVTVKVGTE
+1757 
-1770 TYQTTVNTDGKTWSV
+1770 
-1785 NVPGAVLAAN
+1785 
-1795 GDVSASVTTR
+1795 
-1805 DTAGNITTANT
+1805 
-1816 SHAYG
+1816 
-1821 VDTIAPVASIS
+1821 
-1832 IDNVTSDNVI
+1832 
-1842 NATESGQTIAVTGKV
+1842 
-1857 DNDVKAGDAV
+1857 
-1867 TVKVGT
+1867 
-1873 ETYQTT
+1873 
-1879 VNADGKTWSVNV
+1879 
-1891 PGSVLAANGD
+1891 
-1901 VSASVTTRDAAG
+1901 
-1913 NVTTA
+1913 
-1918 NTSHAYG
+1918 
-1925 VDTVAPVASIAI
+1925 
-1937 DNVTSD
+1937 
-1943 NVINAS
+1943 
-1949 ESGQTIAVTGKVDND
+1949 
-1964 VKAGDAVTVKVG
+1964 
-1976 AETYQTTVNADGKTW
+1976 
-1991 SVNVPGSVLAA
+1991 
-2002 NGDVSASVTTR
+2002 
-2013 DAAGNVTTANTNHTY
+2013 
-2028 GVDTVA
+2028 
-2034 PVASISID
+2034 
-2042 NVTSDNVINASES
+2042 
-2055 GQTIAVTGQVG
+2055 
-2066 NEVKAGDAVAVKVG
+2066 
-2080 TETYQTT
+2080 
-2087 VNADG
+2087 
-2092 KTWSVNVPGAVL
+2092 
-2104 AANGDVSATVTTR
+2104 
-2117 DPAGNVTT
+2117 
-2125 ANTSHAYGVDTVA
+2125 
-2138 PVASISIDNVTS
+2138 
-2150 DNVINVTE
+2150 
-2158 SGQTIAVTGQ
+2158 
-2168 VGNEVKAADAITVKV
+2168 
-2183 GTETYQTTVNTD
+2183 
-2195 GKTWSVNVPGSVLA
+2195 
-2209 ANGDI
+2209 
-2214 SATVTTRDTAGNV
+2214 
-2227 TTANTSHTYGVDT
+2227 
-2240 VAPVASISID
+2240 
-2250 DVTSDNVINVT
+2250 
-2261 ESGQTI
+2261 
-2267 AVTGKVD
+2267 
-2274 NDVKAGD
+2274 
-2281 AVTVKV
+2281 
-2287 GTETYQTTVN
+2287 
-2297 TDGKTWSVNV
+2297 
-2307 PGSVLAANGDISA
+2307 
-2320 SVTTRDTAGN
+2320 
-2330 ATTAN
+2330 
-2335 TSHAY
+2335 
-2340 GVDTVAPVA
+2340 
-2349 SISID
+2349 
-2354 NVTSDNVINAGES
+2354 
-2367 GQTISVTGQVGN
+2367 VTGQVGN

-2439 TSHTYGVDTV
+2439 SSHAYGVDTVAPVASISIDNVTSDNVINASESGQTIAVTGQVGNEVKVGDAVTVKVGTETYQTTVNTDGKTWSVNVPGSVLAANGDISATVTTRDTAGNITTANTSHTYGVDTVAPVASISIDNVTSDNVINASESGQTISVTGQVGNEVKAGDAVTVKVGTETYQTTVNTDGKTWSVNVPGAVLAANSDVSATVTTRDTAGNVTTANTSHAYGVDTVAPTASITIDNVTSDNVINASESGQTIAVTGKVDNDVKAGDAVTVKVGTETYQTTVNADGKTWSVNVPGAVLAANGDISATVTTRDTAGNVTTANTSHAYGVDTV

-2540 TANTSHVYGVDT
+2540 TANTSHAYGVDT
-2552 VAPTASITIDNI
+2552 VAPVASIAIDNV
-2564 TSDNII
+2564 TSDNVI
-2570 NASESGQTIAVTGKV
+2570 NATESGQAIAVTGKV
-2585 DSDVKAGDAVT
+2585 DNDVKAGDAVT
-2596 VKVGTETYQTTV
+2596 VKVGTETYQ
-2608 NTDGKT
+2608 
-2614 WSVNV
+2614 
-2619 PGSVLAANGDVSA
+2619 
-2632 SVTTRDTAGNVT
+2632 
-2644 TANTSHAYGVD
+2644 
-2655 TVAPVASISID
+2655 
-2666 NVTSDNVI
+2666 
-2674 NVTESGQTIAV
+2674 
-2685 TGQVGNEVKAGDAVT
+2685 
-2700 VTVGTETYLT
+2700 T

-2752 SHTYGVDTVAPVASI
+2752 SH
-2767 SIDNITSDNVIN
+2767 
-2779 ATESGETIAVTGKV
+2779 
-2793 DNDVKAG
+2793 
-2800 DAITVTVGT
+2800 
-2809 ETYQTT
+2809 
-2815 VNTDGK
+2815 
-2821 TWSVNVPGAVL
+2821 
-2832 AANGDVSAAVTT
+2832 
-2844 RDTAGNVTTANT
+2844 
-2856 SHAYGVDTVVPVASI
+2856 
-2871 SIDNVTSDNVI
+2871 
-2882 NAAESGQT
+2882 
-2890 IAVTGQVGNEVKAGD
+2890 
-2905 AVTVKVGTE
+2905 
-2914 TYQTTV
+2914 
-2920 NSNGKTWSVNVPGSV
+2920 
-2935 LAANG
+2935 
-2940 DVSASVTTRDTAGN
+2940 
-2954 VTTANTSH
+2954 

-2978 NVTSDNVVN
+2978 NVTSDNVIN

-2992 QTIAVTGQVGYE
+2992 QTIAVTG
-3004 VKAGDAVTV
+3004 K
-3013 TVGTETYQTTVNTD
+3013 
-3027 GKTWSVNVPG
+3027 
-3037 SVLAAN
+3037 
-3043 GDISASVTTRDTAG
+3043 
-3057 NVTTANTSH
+3057 
-3066 AYGVDTVAP
+3066 VD
-3075 VASISIDNVTS
+3075 
-3086 DNVINA
+3086 
-3092 TESGQ
+3092 
-3097 TISVTGQVGNEVK
+3097 
-3110 AGDAVTVK
+3110 
-3118 VGTETYQ
+3118 
-3125 TTVNTDGKTWSVNV
+3125 
-3139 PGAVLAANG
+3139 
-3148 DISATVTTRDTAG
+3148 
-3161 NVTTANTSHTYGV
+3161 
-3174 DTVAPVASISI
+3174 
-3185 DNVTSDNVIN
+3185 
-3195 ASESGQTIAVTGQ
+3195 
-3208 VGNDVKAGD
+3208 NDVKAGD
-3217 VVTIKVGTETYQT
+3217 VVTVKVGTETYQT

-3266 VTTANTSHTYGV
+3266 ITTANTSHAYGV
-3278 DTVAPV
+3278 DTVAPI

-3290 NVTSDNVINAS
+3290 NVTSDNVINA
-3301 ESGQAISVTGQVGNE
+3301 T
-3316 VKAGDVVTV
+3316 
-3325 KVGTETYQTTVNTDG
+3325 
-3340 KTWSVNVPGSVLA
+3340 
-3353 ANGDVSAT
+3353 
-3361 VTTRDTVGNVT
+3361 
-3372 TANTTHTYDV
+3372 
-3382 DTVAPTASIT
+3382 
-3392 IDDVTSD
+3392 
-3399 NVINASESGQT
+3399 
-3410 IAVTG
+3410 
-3415 QVGNEV
+3415 
-3421 KAGDAISV
+3421 
-3429 KVGTETYQTT
+3429 
-3439 VNTDGKTW
+3439 
-3447 SVNVPG
+3447 
-3453 SVLAANGDVSAS
+3453 
-3465 VTTRDTAGNVT
+3465 
-3476 TANTNHTYGV
+3476 
-3486 DTVAPVASIAI
+3486 
-3497 DNVTSDN
+3497 
-3504 VINASESGQTIAVT
+3504 
-3518 GQVGNE
+3518 
-3524 VKAGDAVTVK
+3524 
-3534 VGTETYQTTVNTDGK
+3534 
-3549 TWSVNVPGT
+3549 
-3558 VLAVNS
+3558 
-3564 DISATVTTRDTAGN
+3564 
-3578 VTTANTSHAY
+3578 
-3588 GVDTVAPVA
+3588 
-3597 SISIDNVTSDNV
+3597 
-3609 INAAESGQT
+3609 
-3618 IAVTGKVDND
+3618 
-3628 VRAGDAVTVKVG
+3628 
-3640 TETYQ
+3640 
-3645 TTVNTDGKTWSVNVP
+3645 
-3660 GSVLAANGD
+3660 
-3669 ISATVTTRD
+3669 
-3678 TAGNVTTANTSHVYG
+3678 
-3693 VDTVAPVASI
+3693 
-3703 SIDNVTSDNVINTS
+3703 

-3800 VAPVVSIS
+3800 VAPVASISIDNVTSDNVINATESGQTISVTGQVGNEVKAGDAVTVKVGTETYQTTVNTDGKTWSVNVPGSVLAANGDISATVTTRDAAGNATTANTSHAYGVDTVAPVASIS

-3821 ESGQTIAV
+3821 ESGQTIAVTGQVGNEVKAGDAVTVKVGTETYQTTVNTDGKTWSVNVPGAVLAANGDVSASVTTRDTAGNITTANTSHAYGVDTVAPVASIAIDNVTSDNVINASESGQTIAVTGQVGNEVKAGDTVTIKVGAETYQTTVNTDGKTWSVNVPGAVLAANSDVSATVTTRDTAGNVTTANTSHAYDVDTVAPTASITIDNVTSDNVINASESGQTIAVTGQVGNEVKAGDAVTVKVGTETYQTTVNADGKTWSVNIPGSVLAANGDVSATVTTRDTAGNVTTANTSHAYGVDTVAPVASISVDNVTSDNVINATESGQTIAVTGKVDNDVKAGDVVTVKVGTETYQTTVNADGKTWSVNVPGAVLAANGDVSASVTTRDTAGNITTANTSHAYGVDTVALVASIAIDNVTSDNVINASESGQTIAVTGKVDNDVKAGDAVTVKVGTETYQTTVNTDGKTWSVNVPGSVLAANGDVSATVTTRDTAGNVTTANSSHAYGVDTVAPVASISIDNVTSDNVINASESGQTIAVTGQVGNEVKVGDAVTVKVGTETYQTTVNTDGKTWSVNVPGSVLAANGDISATVTTRDTAGNVTTANTSHTYGVDTVAPVASISIDDVTSDNVINAAESGQTIVVTGKVDNDVKAGDAVTVKVGNETYQTTVNTDGKTWSVNVPGSVLAANGDISASVTTRDTAGNVTTANTSHTYGVDTVAPVASISIDDVTSDNVINATESGQTITV

-3880 TVTTR
+3880 SVTTR
-3885 DTAGNVT
+3885 DTAGNIT
-3892 TANTSHAYGVDTVA
+3892 TANTNHTYGVDTVA

-3912 IDDVTS
+3912 IDNVTS

-3933 TGQVGNEV
+3933 TGKVDNEV
-3941 KVGDAVTVK
+3941 KAGDAVTVK

-3967 SVNVPGSILAANGDV
+3967 SVNVPGS
-3982 SASVTTRD
+3982 
-3990 TAGNITTANT
+3990 
-4000 SHTYG
+4000 
-4005 VDTVA
+4005 
-4010 PVASIS
+4010 
-4016 IDNVT
+4016 
-4021 SDNVINASES
+4021 
-4031 GQTISVTGQVG
+4031 
-4042 NEVKAGD
+4042 
-4049 AVTVKVGTETYQ
+4049 
-4061 TMVNADGKTWS
+4061 
-4072 VNVPG
+4072 
-4077 SVLAANGDISATV
+4077 VLA
-4090 TTRDTAGNVT
+4090 
-4100 TANASH
+4100 
-4106 AYGVD
+4106 
-4111 TVAPV
+4111 
-4116 ASIAIDNVT
+4116 
-4125 SDNVI
+4125 
-4130 NVTESGQTIAVTGQ
+4130 
-4144 VGNEVKAGDAVTV
+4144 
-4157 KVGTETYQTTV
+4157 
-4168 NTDGKTWSVNVPGS
+4168 
-4182 VLAANSDVSATV
+4182 
-4194 TTRDTAGN
+4194 
-4202 VTTANTSHAYDVDT
+4202 
-4216 VAPVASISIDD
+4216 
-4227 VTSDNVINAT
+4227 
-4237 ESGQTIAVT
+4237 
-4246 GQVGNEVKV
+4246 
-4255 GDAVTVTVG
+4255 
-4264 TETYQTT
+4264 
-4271 VNADGKTWS
+4271 
-4280 VNVPGSVLTANGDI
+4280 ANGDI

-4392 VTNSDISAT
+4392 AANGDVSAS
-4401 VTTRDTAG
+4401 VTTRDTVG
-4409 NVTTA
+4409 NVATA

-4430 ISIDNV
+4430 ISI
-4436 TSDNVINAT
+4436 
-4445 ESGQTIAVTGQ
+4445 
-4456 VGNEVKAGDA
+4456 
-4466 VTVKVGTETYQTT
+4466 
-4479 VNTDGKTWSVNVPGS
+4479 
-4494 VLAANGD
+4494 
-4501 VSATVTTRDTAGNV
+4501 
-4515 TTANTSHTYGVDTVA
+4515 
-4530 PVASIS
+4530 
-4536 IDDVTSDNVINASES
+4536 
-4551 GQTIAV
+4551 
-4557 TGKVGNEVKAGDAI
+4557 
-4571 SVKVGTETYQTTV
+4571 
-4584 NTDGKTWSVNVPG
+4584 
-4597 AVLAANGDVSAS
+4597 
-4609 VTTRD
+4609 
-4614 TAGNA
+4614 
-4619 TTANTSHTYGVDTVA
+4619 
-4634 PTASISIDNVT
+4634 
-4645 SDNVINAAESGQ
+4645 
-4657 TIAVTG
+4657 
-4663 QVGNEVKAGDAI
+4663 
-4675 TVTVGTET
+4675 
-4683 YQTAVNTDGKTW
+4683 
-4695 SVNVP
+4695 
-4700 GAVLAANGDVSAS
+4700 
-4713 VTTLD
+4713 
-4718 TAGNVTTVNTSHAYG
+4718 
-4733 VDTVAPVASISIDD
+4733 
-4747 VTSDNVINVTESGQ
+4747 
-4761 TIAVTGQ
+4761 
-4768 VGNEV
+4768 
-4773 KAGDVVTVKVG
+4773 
-4784 TETYQTTVNSD
+4784 
-4795 GKTWSVNVPGA
+4795 
-4806 VLAANGDVSAT
+4806 
-4817 VTTRDPA
+4817 
-4824 GNVTTANTSHAY
+4824 
-4836 DVDTV
+4836 
-4841 APTASIT
+4841 
-4848 IDDVTSDNVINAS
+4848 
-4861 ESGQTIAVTGQVGNE
+4861 
-4876 VKAGDA
+4876 
-4882 VTVKVGTET
+4882 
-4891 YQTTVN
+4891 
-4897 ADGKTWS
+4897 
-4904 VNVPGSV
+4904 
-4911 LAANGDISASVTTR
+4911 
-4925 DTAGNITTANTNH
+4925 
-4938 TYGVDTVAPAASISI
+4938 
-4953 DNVTSDN
+4953 
-4960 VINASESGQ
+4960 
-4969 TIAVTGQVGN
+4969 
-4979 EVKAGDAISV
+4979 
-4989 KVGTETYQTT
+4989 
-4999 VNADDKTWSVNVPG
+4999 
-5013 SVLAANGDVNASVTT
+5013 
-5028 RDAAGNVTTANTSHA
+5028 
-5043 YGVDTVAP
+5043 
-5051 VASIS
+5051 
-5056 IDNVTSD
+5056 
-5063 NVINASESGQT
+5063 
-5074 IAVTGQVGN
+5074 
-5083 DVKAGDVVTIKVGTE
+5083 
-5098 TYQTTV
+5098 
-5104 NTDGKTWSVNVP
+5104 
-5116 GSVLA
+5116 
-5121 ANGDVSAT
+5121 
-5129 VTTRDTVGN
+5129 
-5138 VTTANTSH
+5138 
-5146 AYGVDTVAPV
+5146 
-5156 ASISVDNVT
+5156 DNVT

-5200 AETYQ
+5200 TETYQ

-5427 TPAANVSGAALGDIA
+5427 TPASNVSGAALGDIA

-5759 STEIANH
+5759 STELANH
-5766 DTATGYSAGGVEQ
+5766 DTATGYSAGAVEQ
-5779 YGMSIGTIG
+5779 YGMSVGTVS

-5974 DVRGAIRE
+5974 DVRGAVRE

-5996 DDSKKVVGTVIGQVH
+5996 DDTKKVVGTVIGQVH